1 MSLRKKL
8 FILVAFI
15 SLAIVV
21 IIGAATVVISRVKIG
36 GRDYRGLE
44 LMYSAVDDAAR
55 IRVDTNMINSDL
67 QALMLDYDGDDAK
80 ALPKEISRANEVFAE
95 MQERLFAKPNGH
107 NGLHCTSCHGADVAS
122 DVLDA
127 ASGAKEAWLGMAD
140 VLQKK
145 VLPAL
150 ANGDSDAAQDAFS
163 DIYLEKFATLMGSTK
178 DMVDGLRDSLEALK
192 DAKMAE
198 VHRFNIVFGFGG
210 AGILLIVIVGSWL
223 LVENIS
229 KGIAGVITDVNE
241 SVDRIREET
250 DVSSGASKTNAD
262 MASSMAASL
271 EETSASLEEIT
282 SMVMKNDQNARQA
295 NDSMRRNQEIISTAR
310 TDMASML
317 ESMGDIKEDS
327 EKLSS
332 IIKDI
337 EGVAFQ
343 TNLLALNA
351 AVEAARAGEAGAGF
365 AVVADEVRNLAHRT
379 SESVH
384 NSQTLI
390 EVSGEHTI
398 EGSKKVDQVAA
409 VIKQVAE
416 NAEENAVL
424 VGEISEASQQQ
435 TEGISQINRAVN
447 DMDSGTQ
454 KLAANSEELAVAA
467 ESMANETN
475 RLRESV
481 ARLNQIVEGHKKQEL
496 GEIAAG
502 GDDDPA
508 LLISAS

>member
-1 MSLRKKL
+1 
-8 FILVAFI
+8 
-15 SLAIVV
+15 
-21 IIGAATVVISRVKIG
+21 
-36 GRDYRGLE
+36 
-44 LMYSAVDDAAR
+44 MYSAVDDAAR